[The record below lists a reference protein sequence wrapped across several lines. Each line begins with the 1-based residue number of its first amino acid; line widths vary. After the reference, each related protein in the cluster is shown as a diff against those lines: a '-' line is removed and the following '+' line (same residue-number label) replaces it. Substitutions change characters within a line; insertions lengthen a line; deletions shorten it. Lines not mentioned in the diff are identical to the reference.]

1 MNDIMFS
8 WRDSHIVV
16 FETKSVHGW
25 RDGGWMEGKGQTH
38 GCLDFIF
45 DLRNQIAMCMC
56 VWAAQ

>member
-1 MNDIMFS
+1 MFS

-16 FETKSVHGW
+16 FQTKSMHSW
-25 RDGGWMEGKGQTH
+25 RDGGWMEEKGQTH

-45 DLRNQIAMCMC
+45 DLQNKIAMCMC